1 MQVSSVNGK
10 LETEVGGADNV
21 ELLMFRDT
29 NEDEETQLIEKEG
42 NEDTQL
48 IDKEG
53 SEEENQLIEE
63 EGEEEARHLLVDQ

>member
-10 LETEVGGADNV
+10 LETEVGGADHV

-29 NEDEETQLIEKEG
+29 NEDEEIQLIE
-42 NEDTQL
+42 
-48 IDKEG
+48 KEG